1 MKLQQLGAEEARK
14 SVLMGME
21 IVISAAQRCRNEY
34 VEDKMTP
41 EIEAEFKAAYMNL
54 NKGLEWIMAVRDS
67 NDD

>member
-14 SVLMGME
+14 AVLMGME
-21 IVISAAQRCRNEY
+21 IVISVAQRCRNEY

-41 EIEAEFKAAYMNL
+41 EIEAEFKEAYMNL